1 MSILD
6 NIIHANTACF
16 ILLKQLKCALGLFLH
31 AGNMMPESACRMLLN
46 TSVQASSADNLIE
59 IRKLLCRLC

>member
-1 MSILD
+1 MLYLVKTIKM
-6 NIIHANTACF
+6 CF
-16 ILLKQLKCALGLFLH
+16 GVILH